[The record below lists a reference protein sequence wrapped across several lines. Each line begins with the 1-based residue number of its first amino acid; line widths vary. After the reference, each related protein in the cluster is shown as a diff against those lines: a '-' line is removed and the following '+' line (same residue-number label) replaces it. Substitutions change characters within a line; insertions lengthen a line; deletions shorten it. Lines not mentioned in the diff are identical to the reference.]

1 MKAIIT
7 TIGTLW
13 ILSAHWIKADT
24 NAADNEPDFTV
35 LCSVLDVATGKSTL
49 TDIPNKWRNLRQQL
63 TDLNISLSTGDW
75 TKHLLDTDGNVQEW
89 AKAKEAGKLPQ
100 DWAPEWPTWAA
111 AAQRTGKGGE
121 THDKLQASGIP
132 SLDDEQRK
140 EAAQLIH
147 HLLNSTQTLVDALQ
161 GVETAEAATT
171 PAALAATLEQAVYGD
186 KPEAHPGKQASAAV
200 RGGAT
205 RNICGNGGKVGTS
218 QALTDALLCLCWTGT
233 GTAPAGA
240 GSVFKKDLGT
250 TLTSTW
256 STTSA
261 DVNTAYTQIKG
272 ACKLQTGHTTTIANI
287 AEALAAVKHK
297 IAHHKEGGYLG
308 NYEGTFT
315 CDGKNANG
323 VCIKYPDFSNKGH
336 KAFEEIKWVKKL
348 RSVETA
354 LRKRAEAV
362 ARVNTLTTA
371 LETQT
376 AAAWLIPQRAK
387 SSQQKREGVSP
398 KQHTSTGNG
407 NKQQAEQCEAIKKA
421 TECKEKQPN
430 CEWKGKNDEDGPHCK
445 LNKTA
450 ADQQATQ
457 ATGAG
462 EKTTGCASHF
472 TDENG
477 CKKMNEGKEKPV
489 YAWKKGGEGDKD
501 ADELRCRN
509 GSFLVNKHFALIIT
523 FAFLSFLTF

>member
-13 ILSAHWIKADT
+13 ILSAHWTKADT

-35 LCSVLDVATGKSTL
+35 LCSVLDVATGKPTL

-147 HLLNSTQTLVDALQ
+147 HLLNSTQPLVDALQ
-161 GVETAEAATT
+161 GVEAAEAATT
-171 PAALAATLEQAVYGD
+171 SATLAATLDQAVYGD
-186 KPEAHPGKQASAAV
+186 KPEEHPAKQASAAV

-205 RNICGNGGKVGTS
+205 RNICGNGGKVGNS
-218 QALTDALLCLCWTGT
+218 QALADALLCLCWTEANTAPIGT
-233 GTAPAGA
+233 G
-240 GSVFKKDLGT
+240 SVCKKDLDKS
-250 TLTSTW
+250 LKSTW
-256 STTSA
+256 STTSDTVKA
-261 DVNTAYTQIKG
+261 AYEQKTG
-272 ACKLQTGHTTTIANI
+272 ACKLQTGHTTTSSEI
-287 AEALAAVKHK
+287 AEALGAVKHK

-308 NYEGTFT
+308 SYEGTFT
-315 CDGKNANG
+315 CDGKNVNG
-323 VCIKYPDFSNKGH
+323 VCIKYADFANKGH
-336 KAFEEIKWVKKL
+336 KAFEEIEWVKKL
-348 RSVETA
+348 RSVEQA
-354 LRKRAEAV
+354 LRKREAAV

-371 LETQT
+371 LEAQA

-407 NKQQAEQCEAIKKA
+407 NKQQVEQCETTKNSAMQRKA
-421 TECKEKQPN
+421 AGF
-430 CEWKGKNDEDGPHCK
+430 EWKSRDKKDGDHCK
-445 LNKTA
+445 LNTTHLEK
-450 ADQQATQ
+450 QATQ
-457 ATGAG
+457 AATGAWT
-462 EKTTGCASHF
+462 KTTICSRHGTNKTKC
-472 TDENG
+472 
-477 CKKMNEGKEKPV
+477 
-489 YAWKKGGEGDKD
+489 EGDKSYKWQN
-501 ADELRCRN
+501 EICK
-509 GSFLVNKHFALIIT
+509 GSSFLVNKKSAPMAAVALSLVI
-523 FAFLSFLTF
+523 F